1 MLLALSLGVLQ
12 FLNHLLLI
20 TSLEEVTWG
29 ESERFVGHRI
39 MIKYSFLNGQLEN
52 GHWEKV
58 INCLMEYLFFFL
70 MDCLLWKHCV
80 CWAFTNMRGSPL
92 RWNREEIIFFSEKK
106 FLKIMSDLFS
116 FF

>member
-39 MIKYSFLNGQLEN
+39 MIKYSFLNGQL
-52 GHWEKV
+52 GKS
-58 INCLMEYLFFFL
+58 
-70 MDCLLWKHCV
+70 DKLLD
-80 CWAFTNMRGSPL
+80 G
-92 RWNREEIIFFSEKK
+92 I
-106 FLKIMSDLFS
+106 S
-116 FF
+116 FFVSCGSIVSVGHLLT

>member
-29 ESERFVGHRI
+29 ESERCVGHRI
-39 MIKYSFLNGQLEN
+39 MIKCSFPYGQPEN

-58 INCLMEYLFFFL
+58 INCLMEYLFFFFL
-70 MDCLLWKHCV
+70 MECLLWKYCV
-80 CWAFTNMRGSPL
+80 CWAFSNMRGSPL
-92 RWNREEIIFFSEKK
+92 RWNREEIPE
-106 FLKIMSDLFS
+106 DHV
-116 FF
+116 